1 MIVHPHSSQGI
12 YQRNS
17 APLLL
22 ASQPADWVKIISD
35 IFMDRIQV
43 QEIKQKDETY
53 IQEMNNYINTQYRS
67 FLFES
72 H

>member
-12 YQRNS
+12 YQRDT

-22 ASQPADWVKIISD
+22 ATQPADWVKMISD
-35 IFMDRIQV
+35 IFMDRNQV

-53 IQEMNNYINTQYRS
+53 IQKMNNYINSQYSS

>member
-22 ASQPADWVKIISD
+22 ASQPTDWVKIISD

-53 IQEMNNYINTQYRS
+53 IQEMNNYINTQYSS